1 MLMSEIQL
9 IPTTVDETPRADPQ
23 YKNAPIAVMD
33 SGVGG
38 LSVLKELQRQLP
50 HDNFVFYADQA
61 HVPYGQ
67 KTLKQVRDYVD
78 HITRFFLNGD
88 FFDFHSAKLIVIA
101 CNTASAAALHS
112 IREAF
117 PYIQFVGME
126 PAIKPA
132 AQHTHSGH
140 IGVIATAATFQG
152 ELYASLLDRYATDVE
167 VHKRAC
173 PEFVTL
179 VERGAPYNDQD
190 HRVVSEALKPL
201 VAEGI
206 DQLVLGCTHFP
217 FLKTVIRRELEE
229 LGVTVELIDPSPA
242 VARQTLRVLQN
253 ADAMTT
259 REDNGA
265 TIYYASDNI
274 PHFTQQVQALMGI
287 MSPDVRGVL

>member
-9 IPTTVDETPRADPQ
+9 TPTTVDETPRTGPQ
-23 YKNAPIAVMD
+23 YKDAPIAVMD

-50 HDNFVFYADQA
+50 HDNFVFYADQV

-67 KTLKQVRDYVD
+67 KTLKQVRDYVE

-132 AQHTHSGH
+132 AQHTQSGH

-179 VERGAPYNDQD
+179 VERGEPYDEVD
-190 HRVVSEALKPL
+190 RRMVREALKPL
-201 VAEGI
+201 VDEGI

-265 TIYYASDNI
+265 TIYYASGNI
-274 PHFTQQVQALMGI
+274 PHFTQQVQALMGVR
-287 MSPDVRGVL
+287 SPDVRGVL

>member
-1 MLMSEIQL
+1 MSETSL
-9 IPTTVDETPRADPQ
+9 FVTSTDARRTAPE
-23 YKNAPIAVMD
+23 YKNASIAVLD

-38 LSVLKELQRQLP
+38 LSILKELHQQLP

-67 KTLKQVRDYVD
+67 KTLAQVQQYVED
-78 HITRFFLNGD
+78 ITRFFLSGK
-88 FFDFHSAKLIVIA
+88 FFNLPSVKLIVIA
-101 CNTASAAALHS
+101 CNTASAAALHAV
-112 IREAF
+112 RKTF

-132 AQHTHSGH
+132 SQHTQTGH

-152 ELYASLLDRYATDVE
+152 ELYASLLDRYAQDVM

-179 VERGAPYNDQD
+179 VERGEPYDEDD
-190 HRVVSEALKPL
+190 HLDVREALRPL
-201 VAEGI
+201 VAANI

-217 FLKTVIRRELEE
+217 FLKSVIAKELDV
-229 LGVTVELIDPSPA
+229 LGGRVELIDPSPA
-242 VARQTLRVLQN
+242 VARQAMRVLQQ

-259 REDNGA
+259 RGGNGS
-265 TIYYASDNI
+265 TLYFTSGDTS
-274 PHFTQQVQALMGI
+274 HFTQQIQSLTEI
-287 MSPDVRGVL
+287 TSPDVQGVE